1 MVDDVTSDVTG
12 VTVNTLS
19 LPGVVVDVVDVD
31 VIVVVVVDGGGFV
44 VVVDVVED
52 VVVED
57 PLTM

>member
-19 LPGVVVDVVDVD
+19 LPIVVVV
-31 VIVVVVVDGGGFV
+31 VVVVVDGLVVV
-44 VVVDVVED
+44 VVVDD
-52 VVVED
+52 VVED

>member
-1 MVDDVTSDVTG
+1 MVDDVTSDFTG

-19 LPGVVVDVVDVD
+19 WLDVVVDVV
-31 VIVVVVVDGGGFV
+31 VVVVVDGGGFV
-44 VVVDVVED
+44 VVVVD

>member
-19 LPGVVVDVVDVD
+19 LPGVVVVVV
-31 VIVVVVVDGGGFV
+31 VVVVVDGRGFV
-44 VVVDVVED
+44 VVVVVVD

>member
-1 MVDDVTSDVTG
+1 MVDDDVTSDVTG

-19 LPGVVVDVVDVD
+19 LPGVVVV
-31 VIVVVVVDGGGFV
+31 VVVVVDGGGFV
-44 VVVDVVED
+44 VVVVDC